1 MYSTVRYGDAGWT
14 AGALEPGE
22 WRLPSPSS
30 RAGIFFFILKPLYF
44 KLIRRGT
51 GLRRRVRY
59 KLFRGMEVASTSS
72 LVRGRPPARTAAVA
86 PRLGTHSHTVSESG
100 PESMVY
106 PTRSQGGRG
115 CNNWY

>member
-1 MYSTVRYGDAGWT
+1 MTRMPECGSSFR
-14 AGALEPGE
+14 
-22 WRLPSPSS
+22 PSS
-30 RAGIFFFILKPLYF
+30 TDKLPWTRGPWAVVNIDRFFFFLKPLYF

-51 GLRRRVRY
+51 GLRRRVRC

-86 PRLGTHSHTVSESG
+86 PRLGTHSLTVSESG